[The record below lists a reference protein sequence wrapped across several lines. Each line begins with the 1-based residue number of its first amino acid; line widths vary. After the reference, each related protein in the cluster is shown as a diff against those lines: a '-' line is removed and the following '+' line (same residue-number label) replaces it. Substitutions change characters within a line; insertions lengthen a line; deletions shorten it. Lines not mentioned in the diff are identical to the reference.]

1 MIETVSNLREA
12 LEESPY
18 DWLALGSAPHVAY
31 ATGYRSVGAD
41 LFRTHRMMALISAD
55 RTVLIGGAS
64 DGAAVLES
72 ATADEYVPFGTFYF
86 ESDCTQP
93 GGRPAPESEFS
104 GRNASF
110 EEAVADAAARVGLT
124 GRVGVDAGA
133 AEVAASLHRNGVDT
147 EDVTGWMQ
155 ALRAVKLPAELALLK
170 EAVRLAEAGIDAAIA
185 TAGVG
190 ATEIELATV
199 VGSTMAQGGGVPGF
213 MVVTSGPRS
222 ALSDARPTNRQLACG
237 DLLRFDVGCT
247 VQGYWSDIGRTAVVG
262 EPDDAQAS
270 RYAAILAGEEAQ
282 LRAVRPGITA
292 GDLFDV
298 AVERVE
304 QAGLKPYRRHHC
316 GHAIGIEIYEQPIVS
331 SGAATVL
338 APGMVLCV
346 ETPYYQIG
354 WGGMMVEDALV
365 VTETGCE
372 VLSTSD
378 RSLRVVGG

>member
-1 MIETVSNLREA
+1 MIDTVTKLRDA
-12 LEESPY
+12 LKESPY
-18 DWLALGSAPHVAY
+18 DWLALGSVPQVAY
-31 ATGYRSVGAD
+31 ATGYRSVAAD
-41 LFRTHRMMALISAD
+41 LLRTHRMMALVSAD

-72 ATADEYVPFGTFYF
+72 ATADDYVPFGTFYF
-86 ESDCTQP
+86 ESGSVEP
-93 GGRPAPESEFS
+93 GGRPAPESELS

-110 EEAVADAAARVGLT
+110 EEAVADAATRVGLT

-133 AEVAASLHRNGVDT
+133 AEVAASLHRNGVQT

-155 ALRAVKLPAELALLK
+155 DLRAVKLPAELALLK

-222 ALSDARPTNRQLACG
+222 ALSDARPTHRQLAHG

-247 VQGYWSDIGRTAVVG
+247 VQGYWSDIGRTAVLG
-262 EPDDAQAS
+262 EPDDIQAS

>member
-1 MIETVSNLREA
+1 MIDTVTKLRSA

-18 DWLALGSAPHVAY
+18 DWLAVGSAPQVVY
-31 ATGYRSVGAD
+31 ATGYRSVAGD
-41 LFRTHRMMALISAD
+41 LFRSHRMLALVSAD
-55 RTVLIGGAS
+55 RTVLVGGAS

-72 ATADEYVPFGTFYF
+72 AMVDDYVPFGTFYF
-86 ESDCTQP
+86 ESGNFESD
-93 GGRPAPESEFS
+93 GRPAPESELS
-104 GRNASF
+104 GQNDSF

-133 AEVAASLHRNGVDT
+133 AEVAASLQRAGVEAVDA
-147 EDVTGWMQ
+147 TGWMQ
-155 ALRAVKLPAELALLK
+155 DLRAVKLPAEIALLN

-185 TAGVG
+185 MAGVG

-199 VGSTMAQGGGVPGF
+199 VAATMAQGGGVPGF

-222 ALSDARPTNRQLACG
+222 ALSDARPTNRRLARG

-247 VQGYWSDIGRTAVVG
+247 VDGYWSDIGRTAVVG
-262 EPDDAQAS
+262 EPDDLQAS
-270 RYAAILAGEEAQ
+270 RYAAILTGEEEQ
-282 LRAVRPGITA
+282 LKAARPGITA
-292 GDLFDV
+292 GELFDV

-304 QAGLKPYRRHHC
+304 RAGLKPYRRHHC
-316 GHAIGIEIYEQPIVS
+316 GHAIGIEIYERPIVS
-331 SGAATVL
+331 PGAATVL
-338 APGMVLCV
+338 APGMVFCV

-365 VTETGCE
+365 VTDIGCD

-378 RSLRVVGG
+378 RSLRVIDG